1 MIENRRIKIRP
12 REPQT
17 LYYETPDGQII
28 TRPPKNHSLRKSNKD
43 FVYAED
49 EPTKVLRKVIVDP
62 KTGNQET
69 IYENNKPKKQP
80 RQKYVIRKRST
91 EIAEDSDDE
100 DEQQQQQQPQYVQ
113 VVQRR
118 TVPTQV
124 VKQESPTK
132 YVMIRKKVDSE
143 PVYAVASSLPT
154 PQTNR
159 RIVYQSP
166 TKNSTTK
173 YVYTNDGKYYK

>member
-1 MIENRRIKIRP
+1 MIESRRIKIRP

-17 LYYETPDGQII
+17 LYYETPDGHIVA
-28 TRPPKNHSLRKSNKD
+28 RPPKNHSLRKSNKD

-49 EPTKVLRKVIVDP
+49 EPTKVVRKVIVDP

-69 IYENNKPKKQP
+69 IYEKDKPKKQP

-100 DEQQQQQQPQYVQ
+100 DEQQQQPQYVQ

-124 VKQESPTK
+124 VKQEAPTK
-132 YVMIRKKVDSE
+132 YVMIRKKVDPE
-143 PVYAVASSLPT
+143 PVYAVAPSILAT
-154 PQTNR
+154 QNNR

-166 TKNSTTK
+166 PKNSTTK
-173 YVYTNDGKYYK
+173 YVYATDGKYYK